1 MTDAAARMDRM
12 YRFQRHIYDLTRRP
26 YLIGRMALV
35 DGLAPP
41 SGGSVL
47 EVGCGT
53 AWNLVR
59 VARTYPSARSFGI
72 DVSPAMLA
80 TARRR
85 IAAAGLADRIAL
97 AAADATNFDTARLF
111 GVATFDRVV
120 LSYTLSM
127 IPAWTLV
134 LSRALDHV
142 AADGELHVVDFG
154 DGQGLPSLARAGLH
168 AWLARFDVTPR
179 AGLER
184 ELARLSGARGR
195 DCTHADILGG
205 YAQRA
210 IVTRR

>member
-154 DGQGLPSLARAGLH
+154 DGQRLPSLARAGLH
-168 AWLARFDVTPR
+168 AWLAQFDVTPR

-184 ELARLSGARGR
+184 ELVRLSGARGR
-195 DCTHADILGG
+195 VCTHADILGG